1 MSSIPRHQRSIVSNG
16 VNDLLIIIADWGL
29 TSSNADL
36 DQNGVV
42 DVGDLWVVIAQF
54 GDCP

>member
-1 MSSIPRHQRSIVSNG
+1 

-36 DQNGVV
+36 DQNVVV
-42 DVGDLWVVIAQF
+42 DVADLLVVIAQF